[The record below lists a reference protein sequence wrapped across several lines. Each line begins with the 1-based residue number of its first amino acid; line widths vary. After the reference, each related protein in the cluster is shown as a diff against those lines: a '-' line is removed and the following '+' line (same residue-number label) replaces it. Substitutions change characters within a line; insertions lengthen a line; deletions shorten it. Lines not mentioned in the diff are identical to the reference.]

1 MKKGVRVRFAP
12 SPTGLLHIGNART
25 ALYNKL
31 FALSNDGT
39 FILRIEDT
47 DVARLD
53 PAAEAGIME
62 DLRWL
67 GLAWDEGPDAG
78 GGHGPYRQSER
89 TEIYQEHAQR
99 LLQEKKAYPCYCTPE
114 ELAQM
119 RKALLAKGERPRYLG
134 TCRGLSPQQ
143 AREREGEGRRPSVR
157 FVVPE
162 GATVVHDIIHGK
174 KIFANDLLE
183 DFVIMRSDNRPAYN
197 FAAVVDDAL
206 MAITHVI
213 RGEDHLPN
221 TPRQILLYEAL
232 GFTPPRFAHHPLMV
246 APEGERLSKRYGA
259 TSVRA
264 YRAEGFLPQAVA
276 NYLALL
282 GGGISGGEEII
293 AWEEMVKR
301 FSLAGIAR
309 SPAMFDIGKLRW
321 VNRGHLRAM
330 SGEEILRNALPFIQD
345 LPLDKV
351 DDRWLAQVM
360 DAVKENVETL
370 VEIRGYLPIFLP
382 GEFSVDNEARSVLA
396 EDGALE
402 AIKAMEEVLKGLKEV
417 KEKDFPQIVA
427 ELKQRTGL
435 KGKELFAPLRAAL
448 TGRAEGPE
456 LKNLI
461 PLLGRQVILERLA
474 QVLK

>member
-1 MKKGVRVRFAP
+1 MREGVRVRFAP

-31 FALSNDGT
+31 FALKHTGA

-53 PAAEAGIME
+53 PVAEAAIME

-67 GLAWDEGPDAG
+67 GMAWDEGPDAG
-78 GGHGPYRQSER
+78 GEHGPYRQSER
-89 TEIYQEHAQR
+89 TEIYQEYAQR
-99 LLQEKKAYPCYCTPE
+99 LLQAERAYRCYCTPE
-114 ELAQM
+114 ELAQV
-119 RKALLAKGERPRYLG
+119 REHLLTKGERPRYLG
-134 TCRGLSPQQ
+134 TCRELSPQQ
-143 AREREGEGRRPSVR
+143 AREREQEGRKPSLR

-162 GATVVHDIIHGK
+162 GATVVRDIIHGK
-174 KIFANDLLE
+174 KVFANNLLE
-183 DFVIMRSDNRPAYN
+183 DFVIVRSDGRPAYN

-264 YRAEGFLPQAVA
+264 YREEGFLPLAVA

-282 GGGISGGEEII
+282 GGGISGGDEII
-293 AWEEMVKR
+293 AWEEMIER
-301 FSLAGIAR
+301 FSLEGIAK
-309 SPAMFDIGKLRW
+309 SPATFDLGKLRW
-321 VNRGHLRAM
+321 VNKGHLRAM
-330 SGEEILRNALPFIQD
+330 PGKEILRYARPFIQD
-345 LPLDKV
+345 LPLDKG

-360 DAVKENVETL
+360 DAIKENAETL
-370 VEIRGYLPIFLP
+370 VEIKGYLPIFLP
-382 GEFSVDNEARSVLA
+382 GEFSVDDEARSALA
-396 EDGALE
+396 EDGAIE
-402 AIKAMEEVLKGLKEV
+402 AVKAMEEVVGGLEEV
-417 KEKDFPQIVA
+417 GEEDFPRIVA
-427 ELKQRTGL
+427 ELKKRTGF
-435 KGKELFAPLRAAL
+435 KGKKLFAPLRAAL
-448 TGRAEGPE
+448 TGRVEGPE
-456 LKNLI
+456 LDKVI
-461 PLLGRQVILERLA
+461 PLLGKGMILERLV